1 MGATHQPCPVCGS
14 SDALQINDNGSTYC
28 HSCNT
33 YTPVKAIKNLPKNYI
48 KGKFSNI
55 SSRCLNKDTCKKYS
69 YTVTEY
75 NGKKAHVAT
84 YRNLKGEIKWQKIR
98 YVDSK
103 EFFINK
109 LSGKSAE
116 PLLYGMHLFAGN
128 KKKLTI
134 TEGEIDCLSVSQIFD
149 NKYAIVSLPLGAGS
163 AEKAIRH
170 NIEFINQFEE
180 IILMFDNDE
189 AGKEALERAAELL
202 PVGKVKIALLPL
214 KDANAMLQADR
225 SKEVVDAFY
234 NAKDYR
240 PDGIVYGDELWE
252 EVKKPVE
259 YGYPYPF
266 QTLTEHTYGLRIPE
280 YILIGAGTGIGKTTF
295 ITELEKY
302 FAINC
307 NLKVGILHLEQ
318 TIKETCLYIMS
329 NYAELPLFRPDIKI
343 SEEDKK
349 EYFEGAINNGNIFF
363 YKAFGTKDF
372 EIIKN
377 IIRYLVI
384 KQGCQIIFLDHI
396 SALGS
401 GIKAGNDI
409 NQMMK
414 NFSSELASLTKE
426 LNFTLIAV
434 SHLRKSTGQK
444 SWENGGMPTLDDF
457 EGSSDIV
464 KWANFVYTLSRNKNA
479 QGEAKNIL
487 KIHCLKDRYTGKA
500 DGLIIPIKYNTETC
514 ALTELTNA
522 EEFINDTENG
532 DSGNQE
538 EQEEF

>member
-33 YTPVKAIKNLPKNYI
+33 YTPVKNTKKLPENYI

-55 SSRCLNKDTCKKYS
+55 SSRCLLKDTCKKYS
-69 YTVTEY
+69 YTITEH
-75 NGKKAHVAT
+75 NGRKAHIAN

-149 NKYAIVSLPLGAGS
+149 NKYAIVSLPMGASS

-189 AGKEALERAAELL
+189 AGKEAVARAAELL
-202 PVGKVKIALLPL
+202 AVGKVKIATLPL
-214 KDANAMLQADR
+214 KDSNEMLQADR
-225 SKEVVDAFY
+225 AKEVIDAFY

-240 PDGIVYGDELWE
+240 PDGIVYGNELWE

-302 FAINC
+302 FSVNC

-396 SALGS
+396 SALAS

-409 NQMMK
+409 NQIMK
-414 NFSSELASLTKE
+414 NISSELASLTKE

-434 SHLRKSTGQK
+434 SHLRKSTGKK

-464 KWANFVYTLSRNKNA
+464 KWANFVYTLSRDKNA

-514 ALTELTNA
+514 TLTELTNA